1 MLSIQDDLAA
11 ASGIIIGVSIGA
23 AIWEV
28 ALFAVW
34 FLVSCR

>member
-11 ASGIIIGVSIGA
+11 ASGIIIGVSLGA

-28 ALFAVW
+28 AIFAVW
-34 FLVSCR
+34 YFISPR